1 MLLFLYI
8 ELESRD
14 LLMKTVTAVQMKD
27 FEQPA
32 QRKIDREVAAQR
44 RLFTKPFRMNK
55 TATYKSIEL

>member
-1 MLLFLYI
+1 
-8 ELESRD
+8 
-14 LLMKTVTAVQMKD
+14 MKD

-44 RLFTKPFRMNK
+44 RPFTKPFGMNQ

>member
-1 MLLFLYI
+1 V
-8 ELESRD
+8 
-14 LLMKTVTAVQMKD
+14 KTVTAVQIKD

-44 RLFTKPFRMNK
+44 RLFTKPFRMNQ